1 MSLPIQKSGTG
12 TSLDTT
18 TTTTN
23 STPTTS
29 SNNSSPSSLTRSS
42 SQLLFEKN
50 NYEPFIFAQS
60 LTSVCLDPM
69 TPIPNEWEPADL
81 QVPPLPN
88 SSSLGSINLNSFQN
102 YLNKISPVYKIYNSN
117 KNRELIPTNKKT
129 QEEIISLD
137 NVPEFFFKKNL
148 TKSEILNYAN
158 SDPSPILF
166 QKLEHYSTI
175 IEENIVGHV
184 RDKSL
189 AFFSAMSELKQF
201 RQELILLS
209 KHVKNSDHLLDV
221 IDDTVIN
228 SLKITQLHLQKNR
241 IQETIDRLQLI
252 SDVKQTQPT
261 LQLLLSKGD
270 YMGALDLIYSTK
282 YALEFDL
289 CQTSCLKNLS
299 PQLIEMIS
307 LIEKMSIAD
316 FIKIA
321 LNDDLLL
328 QNDNPDNNDNSNDSN
343 NTDNNNNNSLEQN
356 IEDMLIPLIRVIL
369 RIGKIEITLE
379 QFRDSCIQSIKQL
392 FKTVVSNVI
401 YDIDQGKIPSFSSSV
416 YRNSINNNNRNN
428 NNNTSSG
435 YSWVEC
441 KSKLIKLSPTDSLPL
456 FKAIDMAFRSK
467 FKILSKIMNLIIN
480 EISTDSNSSNN
491 SNNNN
496 NNNNIFIQHTLDSTQ
511 VQVLQHSCNSLL
523 YSINETMQERISSL
537 IKARAEIN
545 SKMALTDFVC
555 FYNQIKSFLDFSESS
570 TPGVKRKSIILR
582 STFLSQAKLF
592 LDILHKNRLSSLSLL
607 LENEDWIQVQVV
619 SEFQNIVN
627 HLVNLS
633 LDHEENESNNSNN
646 EEQQQ
651 QQDNNILEEICIS
664 GEPFKVVNTGLM
676 LIKFINDYTTC
687 IEQLP
692 SLTIDSI
699 PKLIELLHTFN
710 QMTYQLVLGAGAR
723 QTMKLKTITSK
734 HLGLASQC
742 LSLVIKFIPYLKT
755 FLTKRLESKQYPLLN
770 GLDKLLQDYTS
781 HRQEIFT
788 KFVVIIKER
797 CTHQLKLMVVTDLK
811 NDSLPI
817 PTPPIAALVKDLST
831 LHKLLAGILSSEQ
844 VFKVF
849 TNVYFMFNG
858 LFLEYVD
865 RFDLSSK
872 SAKRRIHNDIA
883 HMLANLR
890 KLPNC
895 GEPGNQIEEYIN
907 QHYPI

>member
-1 MSLPIQKSGTG
+1 MSYQSHKRGDSI
-12 TSLDTT
+12 SLDNNASPI
-18 TTTTN
+18 TTTN
-23 STPTTS
+23 TTSTTS
-29 SNNSSPSSLTRSS
+29 STSSSPSSLTRSS
-42 SQLLFEKN
+42 SQLLFENN

-69 TPIPNEWEPADL
+69 TPIPNEWEPSEL
-81 QVPPLPN
+81 QVPSLPN
-88 SSSLGSINLNSFQN
+88 SSSSSLGNNINLNSFQN
-102 YLNKISPVYKIYNSN
+102 YLNKIAPVYRMYKDN
-117 KNRELIPTNKKT
+117 KNKELIPTNKKT

-137 NVPEFFFKKNL
+137 HVPEFFFKKNL

-209 KHVKNSDHLLDV
+209 KHVKNSDNLLDV

-241 IQETIDRLQLI
+241 IHETLNRLQLV

-261 LQLLLSKGD
+261 LQFLLSKGD
-270 YMGALDLIYSTK
+270 YMGSLDLIYSTK
-282 YALEFDL
+282 YALESDL
-289 CQTSCLKNLS
+289 RQTSCLKNLS

-328 QNDNPDNNDNSNDSN
+328 QTTTSTTNDN
-343 NTDNNNNNSLEQN
+343 DNNNSNNNNLEEN
-356 IEDMLIPLIRVIL
+356 IEDMLIPLIKVIL
-369 RIGKIEITLE
+369 RIGKIEITLD
-379 QFRDSCIQSIKQL
+379 QFRDSSIYSIKQL

-416 YRNSINNNNRNN
+416 GNRNN
-428 NNNTSSG
+428 NNNNSNNSSG
-435 YSWVEC
+435 YSWLEC
-441 KSKLIKLSPTDSLPL
+441 KNKLIKLSPTDSLPL

-467 FKILSKIMNLIIN
+467 FRVLSKIMDLIIN
-480 EISTDSNSSNN
+480 EITK
-491 SNNNN
+491 
-496 NNNNIFIQHTLDSTQ
+496 LDSSSSQ
-511 VQVLQHSCNSLL
+511 DSISNDHLHGVFSECRFDKSQIEVLKHSCNSLL

-537 IKARAEIN
+537 IKSRAEIN
-545 SKMALTDFVC
+545 SKMALADFVC

-570 TPGVKRKSIILR
+570 IPSLTGTTTKKKSIILR
-582 STFLSQAKLF
+582 STFISQAKLF
-592 LDILHKNRLSSLSLL
+592 LDILHKNRISSLSLL
-607 LENEDWIQVQVV
+607 LENEDWVQVQVV
-619 SEFQNIVN
+619 SEFQNIIN
-627 HLVNLS
+627 HLVDLS
-633 LDHEENESNNSNN
+633 LDNVNEEVDNNSNV
-646 EEQQQ
+646 EQQQ
-651 QQDNNILEEICIS
+651 VNILDEIFIS

-699 PKLIELLHTFN
+699 PKIIELLNIFN

-755 FLTKRLESKQYPLLN
+755 FLTKRLDVKQYPLLN

-781 HRQEIFT
+781 HRQEIFS

-797 CTHQLKLMVVTDLK
+797 CTHQLKLLVATDLK
-811 NDSLPI
+811 NDNMPI
-817 PTPPIAALVKDLST
+817 PSPPIAALVKDLST
-831 LHKLLAGILSSEQ
+831 LHKLLQGILSSEQ

-858 LFLEYVD
+858 LFLEYLD
-865 RFDLSSK
+865 RFDLGSK
-872 SAKRRIHNDIA
+872 SARRRMHNDVA
-883 HMLANLR
+883 HMLATLR

-895 GEPGNQIEEYIN
+895 GEPGNQIEQYIN